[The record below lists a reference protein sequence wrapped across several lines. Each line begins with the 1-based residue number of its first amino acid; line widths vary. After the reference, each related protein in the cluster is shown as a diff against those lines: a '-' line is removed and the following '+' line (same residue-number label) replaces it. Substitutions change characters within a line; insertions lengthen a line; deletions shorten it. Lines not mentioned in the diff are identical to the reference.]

1 MFCKN
6 LWNLTLN
13 YVDDIETVLNLRVVF
28 RTVDN
33 ILQSW
38 HFTQDEIGFGK
49 RTMVCFGKCTHCHVA
64 VNETNSTIIESP
76 IHFEP
81 KPIYVLCKRW
91 QCFLATII
99 ALQYEA
105 KKSNIRILVKPI
117 PLEQPFRIPRSDP
130 TLNTLAYCPFNIV
143 FKASHGTKWLLFCA
157 WIEYNNQL
165 QKGVYADYF
174 DITDDWIYNNTLYL
188 GSTHDY
194 VYQVLSKALPSS
206 AGKRPENG

>member
-13 YVDDIETVLNLRVVF
+13 HVDDIETVLNLRVVF

-81 KPIYVLCKRW
+81 KPIYRKLCKRW
-91 QCFLATII
+91 QCFCNNHCLAIRSKKTIS
-99 ALQYEA
+99 EFW
-105 KKSNIRILVKPI
+105 VKLI
-117 PLEQPFRIPRSDP
+117 PLNSS
-130 TLNTLAYCPFNIV
+130 Y
-143 FKASHGTKWLLFCA
+143 TK
-157 WIEYNNQL
+157 
-165 QKGVYADYF
+165 V
-174 DITDDWIYNNTLYL
+174 
-188 GSTHDY
+188 
-194 VYQVLSKALPSS
+194 
-206 AGKRPENG
+206 